1 MKTWPGCIQPG
12 YYYQAQRGIFIE
24 KHTVL
29 HRFIGTII
37 LLGAYLTGGAQSP
50 WDNYELLTTRQG
62 LPHNTVQALL
72 QDREGFLWIGTH
84 GGLCRYDGNK
94 LTEFNNVFGPAGKT
108 NWFYEA
114 LFEDING
121 NIWIGSRG
129 GNLSC
134 YLKQKNSFKHYTHK
148 GNTSARLSCFYQDSV
163 DKTIWIGN
171 DAGELLVYK
180 GDSVSVTSVGVGNI
194 IDMKQVEQNI
204 LLLLTSKGLFLY
216 DIHRGITTYLKAG
229 RDFDKREIV
238 TGAINNMAKTVM
250 LVDNY
255 GCYIT
260 GLKQQNI
267 IQYVPVEKI
276 GYRLF
281 HRIALT
287 GEGDFLYCDG
297 SIIYVYDP
305 YGKLKNKIAISE
317 IDWYN
322 RNEVINSMIEDR
334 SGIIWLGTNSG
345 LYKVDRNKYQFTKIA
360 AAPLK
365 ARITDNYVRS
375 VLFDDRQ
382 NLWVG
387 FRGNAVNRLSGDNR
401 LSTYSLLDKDGQVKD
416 KYIINTIFQLRNHN
430 ILFGAA
436 QGVFVNDNETSTIVP
451 FAQGVLPDTLAEV
464 WALHQDK
471 ARNIWIGTRV
481 KGLYIFNPESNK
493 LVQYKYLPGIAGSAR
508 DSSVWN
514 IYQDRQGDTWLG
526 TDYGVCRVT
535 NPEDIYNLNF
545 ERFDFGDN
553 PPLHVWNIT
562 ESLNGKLFIGTIGEG
577 LYEISADRTKT
588 KRHAD
593 FPADIVAS
601 MAFDETGYLWATSIN
616 GLYKYNVSD
625 GSYTYFSE
633 DDGLASNDFNFKAL
647 AQSATGDIFLGGKMG
662 VVAFKPLEVQPKNLA
677 SVPVRIASLRIAGY
691 DSSAAIYSNSAIE
704 LTRKQNFLNIGF
716 AVMDYTK
723 PLRHRYRYMLKG
735 FEHKWNYRDNT
746 QPWATY
752 TNLPPGDYSFVV
764 QGSGDGIQWSDR
776 QAVLNFYIKPALW
789 QRPVVQLLLL
799 VFILSAIGWAVYY
812 KTRSVVRKERE
823 RNKIEKQI
831 AGLELRALQAQ
842 MNPHFI
848 FNVLN
853 SIQQFVIHNN
863 ELAAN
868 DYLTR
873 FARLMRL
880 FLESS
885 KNRYVTLETE
895 IDQLSLYLSLEKLRF
910 DDKFEYTIKADV
922 GLSKS
927 EIQIP
932 SMLIQPFAENAINH
946 GLVHKTQKGR
956 LFIEFVLMNNNML
969 KCTIDDDGVGRREA
983 RRIEEQKNKKHIS
996 RGMQLIEER
1005 VKTYNF
1011 IEDID
1016 IRIQITDKEPPHIG
1030 TKVEIIIPLSPSV
1043 KHNV

>member
-1 MKTWPGCIQPG
+1 M
-12 YYYQAQRGIFIE
+12 
-24 KHTVL
+24 L
-29 HRFIGTII
+29 HRFIGIII
-37 LLGAYLTGGAQSP
+37 LLGAYLTAGAQSP

-84 GGLCRYDGNK
+84 GGLCKYDGNK
-94 LTEFNNVFGPAGKT
+94 LTVFKNVFGAGDNT
-108 NWFYEA
+108 NWFYES
-114 LFEDING
+114 LFEDRDG
-121 NIWIGSRG
+121 NIWVGSRG
-129 GNLSC
+129 GKLSC
-134 YLKQKNSFKHYTHK
+134 YIKKKNLFKQYHFPASQTVKPN
-148 GNTSARLSCFYQDSV
+148 CFYQDK
-163 DKTIWIGN
+163 DGTIWVGN
-171 DAGELLVYK
+171 DAGGLIYIS
-180 GDSVSVTSVGVGNI
+180 GDSVHGTYTGTR
-194 IDMKQVEQNI
+194 NI
-204 LLLLTSKGLFLY
+204 LAMARLSSGKFILLCDNGIFDYDTHKG
-216 DIHRGITTYLKAG
+216 KASRINIKDWKNEQVISG
-229 RDFDKREIV
+229 RVNEKY
-238 TGAINNMAKTVM
+238 NTVM
-250 LVDNY
+250 TLHGNECTIVDLAGNTIVKNIPASKSGY
-255 GCYIT
+255 GIFHNT
-260 GLKQQNI
+260 GLSGSFNFFYTDGLNI
-267 IQYVPVEKI
+267 HEYSPQ
-276 GYRLF
+276 
-281 HRIALT
+281 
-287 GEGDFLYCDG
+287 GDHISSL
-297 SIIYVYDP
+297 V
-305 YGKLKNKIAISE
+305 ISE
-317 IDWYN
+317 NEWYSKE
-322 RNEVINSMIEDR
+322 EVVNCMAEDR

-345 LYKVDRNKYQFTKIA
+345 LYKIDRGKYRFKKYA
-360 AAPLK
+360 ANHVS
-365 ARITDNYVRS
+365 ARLTGNYVRAI
-375 VLFDDRQ
+375 LFDNDN
-382 NLWVG
+382 NLWTG
-387 FRGNAVNRLSGDNR
+387 FRGNAINKLHYNAATGRYTQNSYVL
-401 LSTYSLLDKDGQVKD
+401 TKPDGRKQP
-416 KYIINTIFQLRNHN
+416 KYIINTLYQLRDGTM
-430 ILFGAA
+430 LAGGELGVSYFDKSASA
-436 QGVFVNDNETSTIVP
+436 FLMYMQGVN
-451 FAQGVLPDTLAEV
+451 PDSLNEV
-464 WALHQDK
+464 WSLYEDRK
-471 ARNIWIGTRV
+471 GNIWIGTRIR
-481 KGLYIFNPESNK
+481 GLYIYNPASHK
-493 LVQYKYLPGIAGSAR
+493 LVQYKYIPGKNSGIS

-514 IYQDRQGDTWLG
+514 IMEDSNGDIWLG
-526 TDYGVCRVT
+526 TDYGLYRAINTDDV
-535 NPEDIYNLNF
+535 DNLSF
-545 ERFDFGDN
+545 EKFGFGDN
-553 PPLHVWNIT
+553 PPVHVWNIV
-562 ESLNGKLFIGTIGEG
+562 EAKDGKLFIGTIGEG
-577 LYEISADRTKT
+577 LHEISADRKHTK
-588 KRHAD
+588 KHAS
-593 FPADIVAS
+593 FPAGIIAA
-601 MAFDETGYLWATSIN
+601 MALDDPGNLWVGSVN
-616 GLYKYNVSD
+616 GLYKYNVITE
-625 GSYTYFSE
+625 SYTYFSE
-633 DDGLASNDFNFKAL
+633 DDGLISNDFNFKAF
-647 AQSATGDIFLGGKMG
+647 AKSPSGEFLFGGKMG
-662 VVAFKPLEVQPKNLA
+662 IIGFYPAKVLPKDMS
-677 SVPVRIASLRIAGY
+677 SVPVGITSLRIAGL
-691 DSSAAIYSNSAIE
+691 DSSAAIYNKAVIQ
-704 LTRKQNFLNIGF
+704 LTRRQNFVNIGF

-752 TNLPPGDYSFVV
+752 TNLPPGDYNFVV

-789 QRPVVQLLLL
+789 QRPVVQVLLL

-1016 IRIQITDKEPPHIG
+1016 IRIQITDKEPPRIG

-1043 KHNV
+1043 KT